1 MRKLPLCLCL
11 CSLCFCACQPQTPPP
26 QEKTTAAEEE
36 TSSPSYKAAVPIQTY
51 DAFDLDALRAQK
63 PVVVSFMAT
72 YCGYCKRL
80 APYIEA
86 LASKYDDGRAQVL
99 IILSEDS
106 PAQARDF
113 ARAANIQHAKLI
125 YGGRNLTSKMG
136 VRGFP
141 HTVLFDNTDGQ
152 IYRWSGYS
160 PNHTAQIASQ
170 IDYILR
176 KDSF

>member
-1 MRKLPLCLCL
+1 MRKLLLCLCV
-11 CSLCFCACQPQTPPP
+11 SALCFCACQPQTPPP
-26 QEKTTAAEEE
+26 QEKTPKEES
-36 TSSPSYKAAVPIQTY
+36 SSPAYKASVPLQTY
-51 DAFDLDALRAQK
+51 DTFDLDALRAQK

-86 LASKYDDGRAQVL
+86 LASKYEDGRAQV
-99 IILSEDS
+99 IIVLSEDS
-106 PAQARDF
+106 PAKARDF

-125 YGGRNLTSKMG
+125 YDGRALAMAMG

-141 HTVLFDNTDGQ
+141 HTILFDNTDGQ

-160 PNHTAQIASQ
+160 PNHTAQIGKQ

-176 KDSF
+176 KSSF